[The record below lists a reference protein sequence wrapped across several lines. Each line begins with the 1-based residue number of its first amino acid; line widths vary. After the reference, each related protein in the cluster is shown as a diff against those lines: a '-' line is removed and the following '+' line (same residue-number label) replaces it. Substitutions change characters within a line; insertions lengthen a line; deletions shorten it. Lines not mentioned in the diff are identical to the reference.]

1 MMIGPEAQ
9 RARAQLKYWWLAWGV
24 VGLSLMTIYF
34 TSGPAPSLAGAAR
47 SHPLTGLI
55 GLVPLFLSIIIRWL
69 ILPRCTHLK
78 AALPWFIVG
87 LALAEAAGIL
97 GALLGGVYRANLCI
111 LGLLGF
117 LQYAPTFARQ
127 YLDPKPTG
135 YIPNN

>member
-1 MMIGPEAQ
+1 MIGPEAQ
-9 RARAQLKYWWLAWGV
+9 RARAQLKFWWLAWVFVGV
-24 VGLSLMTIYF
+24 SLLTIYSSF
-34 TSGPAPSLAGAAR
+34 GQPPSVVRSSG
-47 SHPLTGLI
+47 SHPLTGLA
-55 GLVPLFLSIIIRWL
+55 GLLPLFLSIIIRWL
-69 ILPRCTHLK
+69 VLPRCTHLK

-87 LALAEAAGIL
+87 LALAEAAGLL
-97 GALLGGVYRANLCI
+97 GALLGGVYRANLCL

>member
-1 MMIGPEAQ
+1 MIGPEAQ
-9 RARAQLKYWWLAWGV
+9 RARAQLKFWWLAWVFVGV
-24 VGLSLMTIYF
+24 SLLTIYSSF
-34 TSGPAPSLAGAAR
+34 SQPPSVVRSSG
-47 SHPLTGLI
+47 SHPLTGLT
-55 GLVPLFLSIIIRWL
+55 GLLPLFLSIIIRWL
-69 ILPRCTHLK
+69 VLPRCTHLK

-87 LALAEAAGIL
+87 LALAEAAGLL
-97 GALLGGVYRANLCI
+97 GALLGGVYRANLCL